1 MPKERNTKRVP
12 KGETVNHPSMTAME
26 VTAFQ
31 QLLASEEKKR
41 IIFRDRK
48 TEFVRPRN
56 PLTGEAT
63 PRAADGEVV
72 LNPNAF
78 YNVVGGVPIFPS
90 NYSYEPSKLL
100 SHANATGKI
109 GIIENRYDTLGNK
122 NIEKAVA
129 QPEDLYKRAKDEQDR
144 KNAVQKEKDKMR
156 EYKLKVSLQRKEKD
170 LEAEILGL
178 RRQMESK
185 ELELNYLRKKLA
197 GYPETD

>member
-1 MPKERNTKRVP
+1 MPQERQTKRVP

-31 QLLASEEKKR
+31 QLLSSEEKKR

-78 YNVVGGVPIFPS
+78 YSVVGGVPLFPS
-90 NYSYEPSKLL
+90 NYSYEPSKIIT
-100 SHANATGKI
+100 HPNATGKI
-109 GIIENRYDTLGNK
+109 GIVENKYDTLGNRG
-122 NIEKAVA
+122 IEKAVA
-129 QPEDLYKRAKDEQDR
+129 QPEDLYKRAKEEQDR
-144 KNAVQKEKDKMR
+144 KNAVQREKDKLR
-156 EYKLKVSLQRKEKD
+156 ESKLQVSLQRKEKD

-178 RRQMESK
+178 RRQLEAK
-185 ELELNYLRKKLA
+185 ELELKYLRKKLL
-197 GYPETD
+197 PETD

>member
-1 MPKERNTKRVP
+1 MPQERQTKRIP

-31 QLLASEEKKR
+31 QLLSSEERKR

-48 TEFVRPRN
+48 TEYVRPRN

-78 YNVVGGVPIFPS
+78 YAVVGGVPLFPS
-90 NYSYEPSKLL
+90 NYTYEPSKTIT
-100 SHANATGKI
+100 HPNATGKI

-122 NIEKAVA
+122 GIEKAVA
-129 QPEDLYKRAKDEQDR
+129 QPEDLYKRAKEEQDR
-144 KNAVQKEKDKMR
+144 KNAAQREKDKLR
-156 EYKLKVSLQRKEKD
+156 ESKLQVSLQRKEKD

-178 RRQMESK
+178 RRLMEAK
-185 ELELNYLRKKLA
+185 ELELKFLRKKLL
-197 GYPETD
+197 PETD